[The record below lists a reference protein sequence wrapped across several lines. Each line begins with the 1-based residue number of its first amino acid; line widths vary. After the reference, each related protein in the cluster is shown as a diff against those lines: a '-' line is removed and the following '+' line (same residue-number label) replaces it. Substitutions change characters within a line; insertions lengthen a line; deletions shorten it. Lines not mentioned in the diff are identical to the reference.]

1 MPTYIASTREDNTM
15 TVRIYGIKNCDT
27 MKKAFNWLD
36 EGGVAYEFHDYRK
49 AGIDAITL
57 ARWCRRTDGW
67 QALVNTRGTTWR
79 KLSPRQQSVYD
90 EAGAIA
96 LMIEHP
102 SLIRRPV
109 VELPD
114 GELLIGFD
122 PMRFD
127 AALNAPGE
135 ST

>member
-1 MPTYIASTREDNTM
+1 M

-36 EGGVAYEFHDYRK
+36 EAGIAYEFHDYKK
-49 AGIDAITL
+49 AGIDAATL
-57 ARWCRRTDGW
+57 SRWCARAEGW

-79 KLSPRQQSVYD
+79 KLSPKQQAIVD
-90 EAGAIA
+90 DNAAIA
-96 LMIEHP
+96 LMGDQP

-122 PMRFD
+122 PLRFD
-127 AALNAPGE
+127 AALAHRG
-135 ST
+135 S